1 MEAALAA
8 GGEAG
13 PSEDRTGGAA
23 TAAAEPT
30 RRSGDGDGGRPRVTV
45 LIPTYNRSRWLRRA
59 IGSVLAQTH
68 HDLELIVA
76 DNASTDETPAVVAEF
91 DDPRV
96 VHVRHA
102 ENLGMVGNFD
112 WCLERARDSTYARIM
127 TDDDELY
134 PESIETAVRLLDEH
148 PEVGLVHTAFD
159 RVGPA
164 DEPILMNANWTRG
177 LTADTIE
184 KGPTFIRKSMRWST
198 RIDMPTATLR
208 SDAIP
213 ECGWVA
219 DDFPALDLGLW
230 LRIARGWSVAFVA
243 RPLVRSRIQAHG
255 VSAEALGEFSDEG
268 YRQSVEM
275 ADKLLDIKDRFVE
288 ESGGQLERPE
298 RLMRLARR
306 ARRRDLISAVRDS
319 TLPERRF
326 GDTVRSLSGVA
337 RNDPRILT
345 HRRVYV
351 DLAISVIGGPGLER
365 LKASLR
371 NAPQPQA
378 AALPS
383 PESTDGSR

>member
-1 MEAALAA
+1 
-8 GGEAG
+8 
-13 PSEDRTGGAA
+13 
-23 TAAAEPT
+23 
-30 RRSGDGDGGRPRVTV
+30 
-45 LIPTYNRSRWLRRA
+45 
-59 IGSVLAQTH
+59 
-68 HDLELIVA
+68 
-76 DNASTDETPAVVAEF
+76 
-91 DDPRV
+91 
-96 VHVRHA
+96 
-102 ENLGMVGNFD
+102 
-112 WCLERARDSTYARIM
+112 M